1 MAMKKPED
9 LTLEEIKEQ
18 MALYQRLYYY
28 KTRNL
33 PEHQASRK
41 EARKRYYYK
50 KKAEKEEQRKL
61 EDPNSDEP
69 PPERTYN
76 RKYKKD
82 VNEAML
88 IV

>member
-1 MAMKKPED
+1 MKKPED

-18 MALYQRLYYY
+18 MALHQRLYYY
-28 KTRNL
+28 KARDL

-41 EARKRYYYK
+41 ESKKRYYYK

-61 EDPNSDEP
+61 EDPSSDEP

-82 VNEAML
+82 INEAYIL
-88 IV
+88 V